1 MEYGD
6 IIEYID
12 GTFDVKFNEAEKWA
26 KNNGADF
33 VELLD
38 RRELLKEDEEYQ
50 EEVLVTKL
58 KYDEDGNETGETYE
72 ELETITKTRP
82 AGSLKRYFEIKAPS
96 KEKKQYLVKQER
108 NALLADTDKYML
120 SDFPINDEEREKVV
134 EYRKYLRDYTE
145 GKKWWEK
152 SPKTFE
158 EWK

>member
-1 MEYGD
+1 MKFFQEYPP
-6 IIEYID
+6 IRVWVPALRI
-12 GTFDVKFNEAEKWA
+12 VCARNNE
-26 KNNGADF
+26 F
-33 VELLD
+33 QVPMVD
-38 RRELLKEDEEYQ
+38 RKTKEI
-50 EEVLVTKL
+50 